1 MTAAKSAV
9 KIAVFVLLAVL
20 AVLAVL
26 AAAAPP
32 PETFSSTPAGYDA
45 LPPAPAAGAWRFT
58 RAAYDHATTVPGAT
72 VLSDATPRLVHLKN
86 FLSPEEVRH
95 FIDAN
100 KGRVTPSEVVTDT
113 GDKRDASRT
122 SSGAWVQDDD
132 TVRRVTDRI
141 HRVVGVPASFGEDIY
156 YLEYQKTQKYA
167 AHNDHCMDSGDTPDA
182 GCKKMLRQ
190 GGGPECGYGKGGP
203 TCGDRI
209 ATFIMY
215 LESPDAGG
223 RTVFPESAVTRAR
236 LAAGVDRSAPDW
248 YCEVDDVLGVAPS
261 PGDAILFWN
270 YSFDDADGGD
280 GGGGT
285 GSYEAGDA
293 RPGAKRTYEAM
304 HSGCPVKAGTKK
316 IATRWIRGAPFR

>member
-1 MTAAKSAV
+1 MTAGRDAF
-9 KIAVFVLLAVL
+9 KIGLFVLLAGL
-20 AVLAVL
+20 AVWAVWAV
-26 AAAAPP
+26 AASAPSAAR
-32 PETFSSTPAGYDA
+32 ETFSASGYDDLPA
-45 LPPAPAAGAWRFT
+45 PPAAEGWRFT
-58 RAAYDHATTVPGAT
+58 RAAYDLATAAPGAT
-72 VLSDATPRLVHLKN
+72 VLSDATPRLVHFKN

-95 FIDAN
+95 FIDTN
-100 KGRVTPSEVVTDT
+100 GTRVTPSEVVTDA

-122 SSGAWVQDDD
+122 SSGAWVKDDA

-141 HRVVGVPASFGEDIY
+141 HRVVGVPTSFGEDIY

-203 TCGDRI
+203 TCGDRL

-215 LESPDAGG
+215 LESPDRGG

-236 LAAGVDRSAPDW
+236 LKAGVDRSAPDW

-270 YSFDDADGGD
+270 YAFESGDDGA
-280 GGGGT
+280 

-293 RPGAKRTYEAM
+293 RPAAKRTYEAM
-304 HSGCPVKAGTKK
+304 HSGCPVLAGTKK

>member
-1 MTAAKSAV
+1 MTVRVALF
-9 KIAVFVLLAVL
+9 ILLAVL
-20 AVLAVL
+20 AALAVL
-26 AAAAPP
+26 LAAAP
-32 PETFSSTPAGYDA
+32 PETFSSPSGYDA
-45 LPPAPAAGAWRFT
+45 LAPAPAAEAWRFT
-58 RAAYDHATTVPGAT
+58 RAAYDLATTVPGAT
-72 VLSDATPRLVHLKN
+72 VLSDAAPRLVHLKN

-95 FIDAN
+95 MIDSN
-100 KGRVTPSEVVTDT
+100 KGRVTPSEVVTDS

-122 SSGAWVQDDD
+122 SSGAWVRDDD
-132 TVRRVTDRI
+132 TVRRVIDRI
-141 HRVVGVPASFGEDIY
+141 HRVIGVPASFGEDIY

-167 AHNDHCMDSGDTPDA
+167 AHNDHCMDTGDTPDA

-190 GGGPECGYGKGGP
+190 GGGPECGHGKGGP
-203 TCGDRI
+203 TCGDRL

-236 LAAGVDRSAPDW
+236 LSAGVDRSAPDW

-270 YSFDDADGGD
+270 YAFEGE
-280 GGGGT
+280 GGGT
-285 GSYEAGDA
+285 GSYETGDA
-293 RPGAKRTYEAM
+293 RPEGTRVYEAM